1 MKDHSNAA
9 ENNKLVYDGH
19 VEAIQG
25 GVFSIKEAA
34 EMFDLPPIVK
44 RFGDWAVTEEGIGSL
59 QTNYWIEAKRALN
72 EKNWVEHVGSKTW
85 VNKVDFS
92 NAYKYAVKIYSS
104 KNNSDIKNNTLDIE
118 LQVNG
123 KNNNL
128 EKNIDEKNNIDLRH
142 ARVWILQA
150 RSDITNLSN
159 ELVESDIIEWT
170 IKGHYSKN
178 TSNPRFEE
186 GDIVY
191 FWQAGAMTLHGWG
204 VVHRG
209 PEKKGEGSFEHTIV
223 LKCIEKFKEPIS
235 KADIFYKDK
244 ALSKVRP
251 FNPAPGAS
259 FALEASNA
267 VALDSAIESFGYRS
281 PRSFLGNTQILR
293 GDRIKGQLGVV
304 VPTRRPQKTERSL
317 KVDQYSRI
325 LSAFIAS
332 ANDEFCFALFGH
344 WGRGKTYLIELVA
357 DLLGKEKQYDIVKFN
372 AWKYRSVPE
381 TWISLYEEFR
391 EVSENRGFFSKIASI
406 VRKNIFRHGLNGLS
420 LVFFIWCLA
429 FIPWTYKAKLLHVA
443 WPAVGGVGG
452 VITVLVLAYRL
463 YRAKPTISKYFN
475 QISHKDKLGIQSVV
489 GEDLKSLLLGWIPG
503 KEKIP
508 RSQKVLM
515 FFTFFVLI
523 GILLYQSINFSGDF
537 LFYINQYTYYFFAI
551 ILSVLMVG
559 FVCLVIYAGK
569 EKQKILLVVDD
580 LDRCEPV
587 QKLEVI
593 ESLLLLLDDSK
604 IKDRLKIVMLIE
616 ERMLRFAVFNKY
628 KMHIESEKK
637 HLVNDE
643 NLMQNIIINEH
654 IEKLFISHLRL
665 DGLDTLEAHEVLI
678 NHIGKIDN
686 NEGVTKVNF
695 SISENEI
702 AVNQNEP
709 NVSLESNEYQS
720 VLKTESELD
729 VLSSISSQTT
739 GVMKLNEEELKA
751 LKLLLQQLSDS
762 KNYNLGP
769 RRIRSLV
776 LKYKLSSLLLHCL
789 DEGYIHKPEIICKF
803 LLNINANVGPGENG
817 VKKIVNQVY

>member
-1 MKDHSNAA
+1 
-9 ENNKLVYDGH
+9 
-19 VEAIQG
+19 
-25 GVFSIKEAA
+25 
-34 EMFDLPPIVK
+34 
-44 RFGDWAVTEEGIGSL
+44 
-59 QTNYWIEAKRALN
+59 
-72 EKNWVEHVGSKTW
+72 
-85 VNKVDFS
+85 
-92 NAYKYAVKIYSS
+92 
-104 KNNSDIKNNTLDIE
+104 
-118 LQVNG
+118 
-123 KNNNL
+123 
-128 EKNIDEKNNIDLRH
+128 
-142 ARVWILQA
+142 
-150 RSDITNLSN
+150 
-159 ELVESDIIEWT
+159 
-170 IKGHYSKN
+170 
-178 TSNPRFEE
+178 
-186 GDIVY
+186 
-191 FWQAGAMTLHGWG
+191 
-204 VVHRG
+204 
-209 PEKKGEGSFEHTIV
+209 
-223 LKCIEKFKEPIS
+223 
-235 KADIFYKDK
+235 
-244 ALSKVRP
+244 
-251 FNPAPGAS
+251 
-259 FALEASNA
+259 
-267 VALDSAIESFGYRS
+267 
-281 PRSFLGNTQILR
+281 
-293 GDRIKGQLGVV
+293 
-304 VPTRRPQKTERSL
+304 
-317 KVDQYSRI
+317 
-325 LSAFIAS
+325 
-332 ANDEFCFALFGH
+332 
-344 WGRGKTYLIELVA
+344 
-357 DLLGKEKQYDIVKFN
+357 
-372 AWKYRSVPE
+372 
-381 TWISLYEEFR
+381 
-391 EVSENRGFFSKIASI
+391 
-406 VRKNIFRHGLNGLS
+406 
-420 LVFFIWCLA
+420 
-429 FIPWTYKAKLLHVA
+429 
-443 WPAVGGVGG
+443 
-452 VITVLVLAYRL
+452 
-463 YRAKPTISKYFN
+463 
-475 QISHKDKLGIQSVV
+475 
-489 GEDLKSLLLGWIPG
+489 
-503 KEKIP
+503 
-508 RSQKVLM
+508 
-515 FFTFFVLI
+515 
-523 GILLYQSINFSGDF
+523 
-537 LFYINQYTYYFFAI
+537 
-551 ILSVLMVG
+551 MVG